1 MNTALITGASSGLG
15 RGLALAL
22 AQRGVKVYAAA
33 RRENEL
39 AELAKESSHIH
50 PLFLD
55 VGDSDATYE
64 AVAKLDARDAL
75 DLVIAN
81 AGIGGPTSGKH
92 LEWPMVKRILEVNLL
107 GSAATIAGALP
118 GMVARNSGH
127 VVGISSIA
135 AWRGLPKSAAYSASK
150 AGLSTFLESLR
161 VDLHHTGVAVTTIC
175 PGFVRT
181 PLNANPKQPTPF
193 IIETDEA
200 VRIMMKAI
208 ERRDAECAFPLPLVT
223 AARWLPFLPQKA
235 YDFLASKTSRRS

>member
-1 MNTALITGASSGLG
+1 MKTALITGASSGLG

-33 RRENEL
+33 RREHEL
-39 AELAKESSHIH
+39 AELAKDSGGGHIE
-50 PLFLD
+50 PLILD
-55 VGDSDATYE
+55 VGKADEAHDCVEKIDSNDP
-64 AVAKLDARDAL
+64 L

-81 AGIGGPTSGKH
+81 AGIGGNTAGKH
-92 LEWPMVKRILEVNLL
+92 LEWPLVKRILEVNLV
-107 GSAATIAGALP
+107 GAAATISGALP

-127 VVGISSIA
+127 IVGISSIA

-161 VDLHHTGVAVTTIC
+161 VDLRDTGVAVTTIC

-181 PLNANPKQPTPF
+181 PMNANPKHPTPF

-200 VRIMMKAI
+200 VRIMLSAI
-208 ERRDAECAFPLPLVT
+208 DKRDAECAFPLPLVA
-223 AARWLPFLPQKA
+223 AARWLPFLPQA
-235 YDFLASKTSRRS
+235 VYDFVASKT